1 MAIKTHD
8 ASVKRVKTGADIL
21 AEHRRQQL
29 AEHQALAEHLQQ
41 AQQQPLA
48 EQQPA
53 GTA

>member
-8 ASVKRVKTGADIL
+8 AGVKRVKTGADIL
-21 AEHRRQQL
+21 AGYRRQQL
-29 AEHQALAEHLQQ
+29 AEQQ
-41 AQQQPLA
+41 AMQQPFA